1 VVRDIDDDKNARK
14 NAILLSND
22 NSGFKKLIDF
32 RKPAMALKQNM
43 CLQRSFRSG
52 TSFV

>member
-22 NSGFKKLIDF
+22 NSGFIRQLLLISVICCKIFDYI
-32 RKPAMALKQNM
+32 KAINAL
-43 CLQRSFRSG
+43 
-52 TSFV
+52 

>member
-22 NSGFKKLIDF
+22 NSGIISMFSFKFDKTIN
-32 RKPAMALKQNM
+32 Q
-43 CLQRSFRSG
+43 
-52 TSFV
+52 

>member
-22 NSGFKKLIDF
+22 NSGINFLLFGYAFLNNNQKNLGNY
-32 RKPAMALKQNM
+32 P
-43 CLQRSFRSG
+43 
-52 TSFV
+52 